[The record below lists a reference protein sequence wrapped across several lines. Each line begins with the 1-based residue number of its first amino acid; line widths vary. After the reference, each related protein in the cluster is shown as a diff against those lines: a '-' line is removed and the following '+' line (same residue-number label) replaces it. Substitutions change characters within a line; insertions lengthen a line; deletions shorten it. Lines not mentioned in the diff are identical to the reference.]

1 MRVNDTMCVIDTKI
15 DPIPPTNHR
24 LQENLVQVM
33 MTVRVLYFCCARMDF
48 QIAKLV
54 IVLGSFELCAFSC
67 PKQSPNVSKLLLIN
81 LVLVLVLLL
90 LQVVWCSISWE
101 SAATTTTTTLQA
113 TKSLGSSRRSDPG
126 WWCSTASTTAPS
138 LLWTAGEEVVA
149 WRMRRRRT
157 TTTAAGMVSV
167 EAISVPTSSASPCQ
181 VMTAAWPT
189 AVPVVAT
196 SATRSCSGT
205 FHIPAMS
212 ASCSPSPLPLAYP
225 TAPTATRCLCT
236 PPLVW
241 NPLLCCHE
249 MLPAYC
255 CCCCCC
261 RICPQDN
268 LREASQVY
276 LIISCNVMW
285 KRHWESVQC
294 WCYSCEE
301 VAPCLLWG
309 TGLHKTDHCNATV
322 SSWLWLKNKVSIFP
336 LIQPN
341 AAICLHCVIP
351 LLVLG
356 VAACSNCPWKNE
368 AVGSCPFVSLLEA
381 LVPTWIFQLKLFS
394 SPITMQVQQNESS
407 SVDEA
412 TAGGLM
418 TTSVSARPSS
428 MSGFSHGLYG
438 PASFC
443 SLPLCG
449 SLEDADN
456 CPLTLHEESA
466 DTDSCFPSCSPTS
479 SIAFAHSRPRSDPS
493 TDSQYVH
500 TYMDTHSP
508 SILFRFF
515 HSQYSIIKE
524 QQECI
529 KVHACMHSCSS
540 CVCKSQQFWLLQI
553 MQNSCW
559 WKKNFGCA
567 AALSL
572 EQYRFLW
579 RQDTLTSP

>member
-1 MRVNDTMCVIDTKI
+1 MR
-15 DPIPPTNHR
+15 
-24 LQENLVQVM
+24 E
-33 MTVRVLYFCCARMDF
+33 
-48 QIAKLV
+48 
-54 IVLGSFELCAFSC
+54 G
-67 PKQSPNVSKLLLIN
+67 
-81 LVLVLVLLL
+81 
-90 LQVVWCSISWE
+90 
-101 SAATTTTTTLQA
+101 
-113 TKSLGSSRRSDPG
+113 
-126 WWCSTASTTAPS
+126 
-138 LLWTAGEEVVA
+138 
-149 WRMRRRRT
+149 
-157 TTTAAGMVSV
+157 
-167 EAISVPTSSASPCQ
+167 
-181 VMTAAWPT
+181 
-189 AVPVVAT
+189 
-196 SATRSCSGT
+196 
-205 FHIPAMS
+205 
-212 ASCSPSPLPLAYP
+212 
-225 TAPTATRCLCT
+225 
-236 PPLVW
+236 
-241 NPLLCCHE
+241 
-249 MLPAYC
+249 
-255 CCCCCC
+255 
-261 RICPQDN
+261 
-268 LREASQVY
+268 
-276 LIISCNVMW
+276 
-285 KRHWESVQC
+285 HWESVQC

-336 LIQPN
+336 LIQPT

-356 VAACSNCPWKNE
+356 VAATSNSPWKNE

-394 SPITMQVQQNESS
+394 SPITIQVQQNESS

-449 SLEDADN
+449 SLEEADN

-529 KVHACMHSCSS
+529 KVHACIRAHHVCANHNSFDYYKSCKILADGRRIWDVQLLWVWNNTHSFEDKILWQVLRRSDDSIRQILTRAFCTHMYNCSFHQISCTFLLLS
-540 CVCKSQQFWLLQI
+540 CVVVLPHQEKPAIHIC
-553 MQNSCW
+553 
-559 WKKNFGCA
+559 
-567 AALSL
+567 
-572 EQYRFLW
+572 
-579 RQDTLTSP
+579 